1 VAELLQLKPRELVNR
16 NGREERVVVPGR
28 DRKLNSIGGRT
39 GPQTIFNSSALEAE
53 RKGETLGTV
62 GLAVQDDNR
71 MEVLPRRRM
80 LDKVNDDPEIRAD
93 VERNRRASKVAEEPW
108 RLKGLGQLEA

>member
-1 VAELLQLKPRELVNR
+1 
-16 NGREERVVVPGR
+16 
-28 DRKLNSIGGRT
+28 
-39 GPQTIFNSSALEAE
+39 
-53 RKGETLGTV
+53 
-62 GLAVQDDNR
+62 
-71 MEVLPRRRM
+71 M